1 MTKRFDFKRIVTL
14 CYVVAFAAYLILG
27 LQPAGAVQYEVS
39 GALEIPSINLSSDVT
54 TLELKDH
61 KLNTPDTI
69 VGSYS
74 RYTTKTLLIG
84 HSTTVFKDLNQIK
97 VGETITYNG
106 KKYLIKNTA
115 IIAKPKINMDAL
127 LAPETQNTIIIMTC
141 AGEIL
146 EGQDATHRLVV
157 TATEL

>member
-14 CYVVAFAAYLILG
+14 CYVVAFAVYLILG

-39 GALEIPSINLSSDVT
+39 GALEIPSINLYSDVT

-61 KLNTPDTI
+61 RLNTPDTI

-74 RYTTKTLLIG
+74 RYSSKTLLIG
-84 HSTTVFKDLNQIK
+84 HSTTVFKDLNQAK
-97 VGETITYNG
+97 VGEIITYNG
-106 KKYLIKNTA
+106 KKYLIKDAT

-127 LAPETQNTIIIMTC
+127 LAPETRNTIIIMTC